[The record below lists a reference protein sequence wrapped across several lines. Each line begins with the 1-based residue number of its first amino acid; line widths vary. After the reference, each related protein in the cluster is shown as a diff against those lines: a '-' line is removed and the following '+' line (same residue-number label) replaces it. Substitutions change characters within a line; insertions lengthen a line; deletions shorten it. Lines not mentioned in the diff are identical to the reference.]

1 MSAAAEKEANVVN
14 TVANVVA
21 GKPLATG
28 GIYLAPIGSTAPA
41 DVSAALDAAYKSA
54 GYIGEDGVT
63 EANERD
69 TSKIKAWG
77 GDVVKIVQSEHS
89 VTYTFRFIEA
99 LNGDVLKAVYGDD
112 NVTTTAATVSSG
124 TIHEVQIKGDMLPHF
139 AIVFEIKD
147 GDARIRISAP
157 DAQVTEVGEITYS
170 DEDVIGYE
178 VTIECFADA
187 NGVKATKWLDNG
199 VFSGV

>member
-1 MSAAAEKEANVVN
+1 MANS
-14 TVANVVA
+14 VANVTA

-28 GIYLAPIGSTAPA
+28 GIWLAPFGSTAPA
-41 DVSAALDAAYKSA
+41 DGAAALDVAYKSA

-63 EANERD
+63 ESNERD
-69 TSKIKAWG
+69 TTKIKAWG

-170 DEDVIGYE
+170 DSDVIGYE

-187 NGVKATKWLDNG
+187 NGVKAKKWLDNG

>member
-1 MSAAAEKEANVVN
+1 MVN
-14 TVANVVA
+14 SVANVTA

-28 GIYLAPIGSTAPA
+28 GIYLAPVGTTGPTNVSTA
-41 DVSAALDAAYKSA
+41 LGAAYKSA
-54 GYIGEDGVT
+54 GYIGDDGVT

-69 TSKIKAWG
+69 TTKIKAWG

-89 VTYTFRFIEA
+89 VTYSFRFIEA
-99 LNGDVLKAVYGDD
+99 LNGDVLKAVYGDG
-112 NVTTTAATVSSG
+112 NVTTTAATASTG
-124 TIHEVQIKGDMLPHF
+124 TIHEVKLKGDMLPHF

-157 DAQVTEVGEITYS
+157 DAQITEVGEITYS

-178 VTIECFADA
+178 VTIECFAAAD
-187 NGVKATKWLDNG
+187 GTKATKWLDNG
-199 VFSGV
+199 VFTGA

>member
-1 MSAAAEKEANVVN
+1 MAN
-14 TVANVVA
+14 NVSNVTA
-21 GKPLATG
+21 GKPLASG
-28 GIYLAPIGSTAPA
+28 GIWIAPA
-41 DVSAALDAAYKSA
+41 GTTGPTTVSEALGAAYKSA

-89 VTYTFRFIEA
+89 VTYSFRFIEA

-112 NVTTTAATVSSG
+112 NVTTTAATASSG
-124 TIHEVQIKGDMLPHF
+124 TIHEVKIKGDSLPHL

-147 GDARIRISAP
+147 GDARIRISAE
-157 DAQVTEVGEITYS
+157 DAQITEVGEITYS

-178 VTIECFADA
+178 VTVECFADA
-187 NGVKATKWLDNG
+187 EGTKATKWLDNG
-199 VFSGV
+199 IFTGE

>member
-1 MSAAAEKEANVVN
+1 MN

-21 GKPLATG
+21 GKPLASG
-28 GIYLAPIGSTAPA
+28 GIWLAPYGSTGPSS
-41 DVSAALDAAYKSA
+41 VSDALDVAYKSA

-89 VTYTFRFIEA
+89 VTYMFRFIES
-99 LNGDVLKAVYGDD
+99 LNGDVLKAVYGDS

-124 TIHEVQIKGDMLPHF
+124 TIHEVKIKGEMLPHF

-147 GDARIRISAP
+147 GDARIRISAE
-157 DAQVTEVGEITYS
+157 DVQITEVGEITYS

-178 VTIECFADA
+178 VTVECFADA
-187 NGVKATKWLDNG
+187 DGVKATKWLDNG
-199 VFSGV
+199 VFAGA